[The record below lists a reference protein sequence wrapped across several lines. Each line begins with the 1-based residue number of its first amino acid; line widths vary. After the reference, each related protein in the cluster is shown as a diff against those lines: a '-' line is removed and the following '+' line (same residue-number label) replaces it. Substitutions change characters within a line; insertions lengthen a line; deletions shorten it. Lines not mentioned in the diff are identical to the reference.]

1 MSEENGNI
9 DANINLVED
18 KETLERQLFKL
29 QTTVE
34 EMKRI
39 NSGLAHLTIDETY
52 KNFYDW
58 KVKPAVDIIA
68 LLSSAAQNT
77 SRVAT
82 DHSNNVY
89 AKKRDVRRAL
99 DLTDKLLDQVEM
111 ALKLY
116 EIEVACLI
124 EYNKNENVNNL
135 YKE

>member
-1 MSEENGNI
+1 MDDENSAVESSIGAIEEA
-9 DANINLVED
+9 D
-18 KETLERQLFKL
+18 TLERQLFKL

-39 NSGLAHLTIDETY
+39 NSGLSHLTIDETY

-99 DLTDKLLDQVEM
+99 ELTDKLLDQVEI

-116 EIEVACLI
+116 EVEAECLI
-124 EYNKNENVNNL
+124 TYNKNKNVNNL